1 MEKFIVK
8 IAPIMVNGTPLA
20 AGAAL
25 ESTAEF
31 DSALSAEMFLDDFDR
46 NWKENSVGDAS
57 PTVGLRRGCLVSAV
71 LTRGTTVYSASI
83 TTKNG

>member
-46 NWKENSVGDAS
+46 NWKET
-57 PTVGLRRGCLVSAV
+57 P
-71 LTRGTTVYSASI
+71 
-83 TTKNG
+83 